1 MPPAFNWF
9 QISRSDR
16 IVTDSL
22 KAHINR
28 IGVAVPA
35 HDVHDGF
42 LDHAR
47 AMLRD
52 ARNIRLF
59 DRAARRCGIAHRYSH
74 MPVAAPGAAAVDA
87 TDFYRHGDFPTTAQ
101 RMEQYAPQAL
111 ALAEQ
116 AIAKLDL
123 GEDLS
128 AVTHLI
134 VASCTGFSAPGIDL
148 QLVWRLGLSPQ
159 VERQLIGFMGC
170 SAAIPALR
178 AAHHI
183 VRAQPHARVLVV
195 NVEICTLHFQA
206 TADLETML
214 SFLLFGDGCAAA
226 LVTAD
231 QQGIALEDFR
241 SVIIPQTEDLITW
254 TIGDQGF
261 EMFLSGQVPG
271 RIAQALRQEAGRC
284 DDGGILRGEGTQ
296 SIDLWAVHAGGRS
309 ILDAVEAGLT
319 LPEAALA
326 HSRAILN
333 DFGNMSS
340 ATIMFVLQRMLQTA
354 RHKERGMAM
363 AFGPGMVAETARFS
377 MAA

>member
-1 MPPAFNWF
+1 VT
-9 QISRSDR
+9 ISP
-16 IVTDSL
+16 
-22 KAHINR
+22 KAYVNR

-42 LDHAR
+42 LAHAR
-47 AMLRD
+47 TMLGD

-59 DRAARRCGIAHRYSH
+59 DRAARRSGIAHRFSH
-74 MPVAAPGAAAVDA
+74 MPVAEAGAVSVDGA
-87 TDFYRHGDFPTTAQ
+87 GFYRYGDFPTTAR
-101 RMEQYAPQAL
+101 RMERYVPEAL
-111 ALAEQ
+111 DLAER
-116 AIAKLDL
+116 AISKLDL
-123 GEDLS
+123 GQDL
-128 AVTHLI
+128 VNITHLI
-134 VASCTGFSAPGIDL
+134 VASCTGFSAPGLDL
-148 QLVWRLGLSPQ
+148 QLVERLALSSQ

-183 VRAQPHARVLVV
+183 VRSVPTAQVLVV

-226 LVTAD
+226 LVTAEE
-231 QQGIALEDFR
+231 QGIALDDFR
-241 SVIIPQTEDLITW
+241 SVIIPRTEELITW
-254 TIGDQGF
+254 KIGDQGF

-271 RIAQALRQEAGRC
+271 QIAQALRQEAGRS
-284 DDGGILRGEGTQ
+284 DAGGILYGEGTQ

-309 ILDAVEAGLT
+309 ILDAVETGLS
-319 LPEAALA
+319 LPPAALE
-326 HSRAILN
+326 HSRSILN

-340 ATIMFVLQRMLQTA
+340 ATIMFVLERMLKTA
-354 RHKERGMAM
+354 KQRERGMAM

>member
-1 MPPAFNWF
+1 MTH
-9 QISRSDR
+9 SH
-16 IVTDSL
+16 

-42 LDHAR
+42 LAHAR
-47 AMLRD
+47 ALLDNERT
-52 ARNIRLF
+52 ARLF
-59 DRAARRCGIAHRYSH
+59 DRAARRSGIAHRFSH
-74 MPVAAPGAAAVDA
+74 MPVAEAGAPAVDA
-87 TDFYRHGDFPTTAQ
+87 TGFYRYGDFPTTAQ
-101 RMEQYAPQAL
+101 RMEQYVPQAL
-111 ALAEQ
+111 TLAEQ
-116 AIAKLDL
+116 AIAKLEL
-123 GEDLS
+123 GKDIA

-134 VASCTGFSAPGIDL
+134 VASCTGFSAPGLDL

-183 VRAQPHARVLVV
+183 VRAQPDARVLVV

-226 LVTAD
+226 LVTAEA
-231 QQGIALEDFR
+231 QGIALEDFR
-241 SVIIPQTEDLITW
+241 SVIIPQTDDLITW

-271 RIAQALRQEAGRC
+271 RITQALRQEAGRS

-309 ILDAVEAGLT
+309 ILDAVEVGLA
-319 LPEAALA
+319 LPSAALE

-354 RHKERGMAM
+354 RQKERGMAM